1 MAHRAGR
8 EMTAIKFYAHNI
20 ACGVCKGC

>member
-1 MAHRAGR
+1 
-8 EMTAIKFYAHNI
+8 MTAIKFYAHNI